1 MKIGLVSKATGLGI
15 HAIRYY
21 EKQGLINK
29 PQKDTSGHQVYSPK
43 DVELLDW
50 VSCMKNSGMPLSKI
64 REYSE
69 AFYNDDGSACLTLLK
84 EHLALLNEKKLDI
97 LHYVDVTEKKIS
109 RLNRP

>member
-1 MKIGLVSKATGLGI
+1 MKIGTVSKETGLGI

-29 PQKDTSGHQVYSPK
+29 PVKDVSGHRVYSPK

-69 AFYNDDGSACLTLLK
+69 AFYSDNSSACLTLLK
-84 EHLALLNEKKLDI
+84 DHLALLNEKKLDI
-97 LHYVDVTEKKIS
+97 MHYVDVTEKKIS
-109 RLNRP
+109 RLNRS